1 MKRKIVAVM
10 LATAMS
16 VTLFGCGG
24 GSSDTAST
32 DAAETEAPAEETEAP
47 AEETEA
53 PAEENEEPAAEE
65 EASTEEA
72 SADSS
77 IPDGDPSDTDMTV
90 LEGLRVGF
98 SQCDNMNSW
107 RIAETESIQ
116 AAADEY
122 GVELVFADAGA
133 DIAKQASDIEDMVA
147 QGVDYIIAAPQE
159 EDGLQTAF
167 KSAMDAGIP
176 VILVDRGINGTA
188 GEDYTIAI
196 MSDFIWEAEQ
206 VANKFIEATGGKG
219 NCVILQGTQGATS
232 TNDRQEGFMNAIEG
246 TDIVVVAD
254 QVANYTMAEGQSVM
268 ENILQAQG
276 DEIDMVF
283 AHNDDMALGAIE
295 AIKAA
300 GYVPGEDI
308 LVGGIDGPAAAM
320 EAILAGEQLCS
331 CSCSPL
337 FGPISFETIARLEAG
352 EEVPTEIM
360 NEDTLY
366 DINNA
371 DVSLGF

>member
-1 MKRKIVAVM
+1 MKRKTVAM
-10 LATAMS
+10 LLVAAMS
-16 VTLFGCGG
+16 FTLFGCGG
-24 GSSDTAST
+24 SEEKAA
-32 DAAETEAPAEETEAP
+32 DAPAEATEAPAEETEAP

-53 PAEENEEPAAEE
+53 PAEETEAPAADTAD
-65 EASTEEA
+65 AS
-72 SADSS
+72 
-77 IPDGDPSDTDMTV
+77 GDVDLSV
-90 LEGLRVGF
+90 LSGLKVGF

-107 RIAETESIQ
+107 RIAETESME
-116 AAADEY
+116 ASAKEN
-122 GVELVFADAGA
+122 GVELVFTDASG
-133 DIAKQASDIEDMVA
+133 DIAKQASDVEDMVA
-147 QGVDYIIAAPQE
+147 QGVDYIVIAPQE
-159 EDGLQTAF
+159 EDGLQSAL
-167 KSAMDAGIP
+167 KSAMDADIP

-188 GEDYTIAI
+188 GEDYTVAI
-196 MSDFIWEAEQ
+196 MSDFVWEAEQ

-232 TNDRQEGFMNAIEG
+232 TNDRQEGFMKAIEG
-246 TDIVVVAD
+246 TEIKVVAD

-276 DEIDMVF
+276 DDIDMVF

-300 GYVPGEDI
+300 GYKPGEDI
-308 LVGGIDGPAAAM
+308 IVGGIDGPAAAM

-337 FGPISFETIARLEAG
+337 FGPIAFETIAKLESG
-352 EEVPTEIM
+352 QEVPAEIK